1 MKNATVT
8 TEAAIPAAVKMIPMK
23 LERNYRPQ
31 SADYS
36 IVGHTRPE
44 VRRKNAAGVEVVVEA
59 EEFVS
64 GQPMPGK
71 YPGVGFAN
79 KFWAG
84 TVLKLPEDEA
94 KAIRKA
100 GIGSVEIADD

>member
-8 TEAAIPAAVKMIPMK
+8 TEAAIPAAVKFIPMK
-23 LERNYRPQ
+23 LERNYRPV
-31 SADYS
+31 SDYT
-36 IVGHTRPE
+36 IVGHTKPE

-59 EEFVS
+59 EEFVK
-64 GQPMPGK
+64 GEAMPAK

>member
-1 MKNATVT
+1 MKAEVQTPT
-8 TEAAIPAAVKMIPMK
+8 KFIPMK

-31 SADYS
+31 SSDYT
-36 IVGHTRPE
+36 IVGHTKPE
-44 VRRKNAAGVEVVVEA
+44 VRRKTAAGVEVVVEA
-59 EEFVS
+59 EEFVK
-64 GQPMPGK
+64 GEAMPAK

>member
-1 MKNATVT
+1 MKAEVQTPT
-8 TEAAIPAAVKMIPMK
+8 KFIPMK
-23 LERNYRPQ
+23 LERNYRPV
-31 SADYS
+31 SDYT
-36 IVGHTRPE
+36 IVGHTKPE
-44 VRRKNAAGVEVVVEA
+44 VRRKTAAGVEVVVEA
-59 EEFVS
+59 EEFVP
-64 GQPMPGK
+64 GQAMPGK

>member
-1 MKNATVT
+1 MKAEVQTS
-8 TEAAIPAAVKMIPMK
+8 PKMIPMK
-23 LERNYRPQ
+23 LERNYRPG
-31 SADYS
+31 SENFT
-36 IVGHTRPE
+36 IVGHTKPE
-44 VRRKNAAGVEVVVEA
+44 VRRKTAAGVEVVVEA
-59 EEFVS
+59 EEFVK
-64 GQPMPGK
+64 GEAMPAK

-94 KAIRKA
+94 KAIRKN